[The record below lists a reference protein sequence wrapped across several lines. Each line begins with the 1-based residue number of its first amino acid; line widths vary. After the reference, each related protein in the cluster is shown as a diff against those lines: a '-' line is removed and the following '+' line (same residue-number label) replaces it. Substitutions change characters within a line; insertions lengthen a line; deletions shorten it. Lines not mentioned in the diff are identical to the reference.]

1 MAANILLI
9 EDDSALRTEILEHL
23 IRRHHQVVACGTLA
37 EALDA
42 LTGASGHAMVP
53 DAIVADIR
61 LPDGDGV
68 HFYAEHARRFPYTKW
83 ILMSGNHDLVR
94 VGNQIKSAGTDLPP
108 CAVVDKPLPLRLM
121 DRFLQDLA
129 PGPSNR
135 GGEIV
140 R

>member
-9 EDDSALRTEILEHL
+9 EDDGALRTEILEHL
-23 IRRHHQVVACGTLA
+23 LRRHHRVVACGTLA

-42 LTGASGHAMVP
+42 LTGVSGHAIVP
-53 DAIVADIR
+53 DAIVSDIR

-68 HFYAEHARRFPYTKW
+68 HFYAEHARRFPNTKW

-121 DRFLQDLA
+121 DRFLQDL
-129 PGPSNR
+129 PGQ
-135 GGEIV
+135 GG
-140 R
+140 RAGGTPR